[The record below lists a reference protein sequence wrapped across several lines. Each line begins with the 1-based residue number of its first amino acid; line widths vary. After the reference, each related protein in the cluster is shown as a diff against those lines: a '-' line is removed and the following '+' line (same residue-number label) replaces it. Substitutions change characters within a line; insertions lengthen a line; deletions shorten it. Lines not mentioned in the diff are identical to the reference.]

1 MMSKYLQVAYEIKQ
15 FIKTGIYPADY
26 KLSERK
32 LAEEY
37 NTSRAT
43 ISSALQ
49 ILKDEGYII
58 SVPQSGS
65 IVAHTNIKKSIW
77 AQFIDKSIGL
87 TSDNRHK
94 ATIKYLSKN
103 EKMNSTFG
111 FHKSEFS
118 LLPSLLKTGSDFLL
132 QMLSL
137 RHTPLDKCMSLS
149 SCPSPF
155 PSRF

>member
-111 FHKSEFS
+111 FHKSFEPYKPLKKALAS
-118 LLPSLLKTGSDFLL
+118 LIKNNKFDDYIKEYEIKLIIYLGIFIL
-132 QMLSL
+132 
-137 RHTPLDKCMSLS
+137 
-149 SCPSPF
+149 
-155 PSRF
+155 